1 MMRSMPHLQGCVPAV
16 LAKLL
21 NCQPHSSAKVLFA
34 WRAAVGN
41 AISRATKINL
51 TPRGTL
57 EVRTT
62 SQHWRK
68 ELQRSKP
75 VILGRLQAML
85 GHRRVTHLTVT
96 AHVEDRPRRRHTS
109 TTSAMPHLDDS

>member
-1 MMRSMPHLQGCVPAV
+1 MMRSMTPLQGCVPAV

-21 NCQPHSSAKVLFA
+21 NRQPHSSAKVLFA
-34 WRAAVGN
+34 WRAAVGD
-41 AISRATKINL
+41 AISGATKINL
-51 TPRGTL
+51 TPGGTL

-85 GHRRVTHLTVT
+85 GHQRVTYLTIT
-96 AHVEDRPRRRHTS
+96 APVEDRPRRRRDNTASPSS
-109 TTSAMPHLDDS
+109 T